1 VELLDWRHGVK
12 RLVAILSIPLA
23 AAGWSAWQ
31 FRDELSRVWKAAAE
45 GSAVAA
51 IAGPRPD
58 PARYATLKE
67 EAERWRRDLAARH
80 ARARTPEEKERVLL
94 ESRRFL
100 ETLLP
105 AMMRCWLGTGWDF
118 HGTSEVPGEGKIACG
133 YFVAT
138 VLRDAGFRVDRYKL
152 ARQPSQNILRS
163 FLPREALTLRVGV
176 PYDRFADEVAA
187 AEPGVRIVGLDHHVA
202 FLVGDGDGFRFIHSS
217 GSRPW
222 CVVDEDRG
230 SAEVL
235 RRSNY
240 RVHGS
245 LTGDPALIRR
255 WLRGERIA
263 VTGDPAAAE
272 ERR

>member
-1 VELLDWRHGVK
+1 VK
-12 RLVAILSIPLA
+12 RRVAILLIPVA
-23 AAGWSAWQ
+23 AAAWAVWQ
-31 FRDELSRVWKAAAE
+31 FRDALSRVAGKA
-45 GSAVAA
+45 SAVV
-51 IAGPRPD
+51 IPAGPRPD

-67 EAERWRRDLAARH
+67 EAERWRVDLAARH
-80 ARARTPEEKERVLL
+80 ARARTPEERDRVLA

-100 ETLLP
+100 DTLLP
-105 AMMRCWLGTGWDF
+105 AMMRCWLGTAWDF
-118 HGTSEVPGEGKIACG
+118 HGTSETPGEGKIACG

-176 PYDRFADEVAA
+176 PYDRFAAELEA

-202 FLVGDGDGFRFIHSS
+202 FLVGGAGGFRFIHSS
-217 GSRPW
+217 GSDPW

-230 SAEVL
+230 RAEVL

-245 LTGDPALIRR
+245 LTGDPALILR
-255 WLRGERIA
+255 WLRGEKIA
-263 VTGDPAAAE
+263 VKGDPAD
-272 ERR
+272 RR